1 MYLTVMESG
10 CLMLSTSTYLT
21 GTFNTLE
28 GLVVGRDYFLDL
40 KPFLPPSLPPPSL
53 FNASVHA
60 FCLTFTVLTEYE
72 V

>member
-1 MYLTVMESG
+1 MESG
-10 CLMLSTSTYLT
+10 CLMLSTRTYLI

-28 GLVVGRDYFLDL
+28 GFVVGKDYLLDL
-40 KPFLPPSLPPPSL
+40 KPFLPPSL